1 MPLEQEGPLVERDS
15 RIRDAM
21 APDGLDD
28 NMYNDGS
35 EIFDLSETYD
45 PSGGGFTG
53 GGGGGSFTGC
63 PEGYE
68 PMTLENGETVC
79 VPIEEEVIEEEVEE
93 VTPVTPTVRPTMGP
107 SAYTPQAVSPIR
119 PYTLQPGEQG
129 VGSLADVLQLQNY
142 PNIV

>member
-1 MPLEQEGPLVERDS
+1 
-15 RIRDAM
+15 
-21 APDGLDD
+21 
-28 NMYNDGS
+28 
-35 EIFDLSETYD
+35 
-45 PSGGGFTG
+45 
-53 GGGGGSFTGC
+53 
-63 PEGYE
+63 
-68 PMTLENGETVC
+68 MTLENGETVC
-79 VPIEEEVIEEEVEE
+79 VPIEEEVTEEEVEE